1 MANDFLENLFGS
13 IDLIVNS
20 RLNKLNYDK
29 TEVCTI
35 EQVKDNGEYLVSN
48 GSSSYDA
55 YAQGNAEYRRGTQVH
70 VTIPQGDYNNQKIII
85 GEYKKNVQSS
95 QKWVSPMD
103 EFVNVSGNIISD
115 TRRQGLI
122 ANSEN
127 TPYTKL
133 IWSDTSGK
141 SYSGYDRVCI
151 SADFINDL
159 QEEEKV
165 IDGSYGLILIGDL
178 ISDNADD
185 RLKEIEDKIKELE
198 DKRQVDIEKVS
209 DDNPFK
215 DDEIKLINEAYDKK
229 LSLLNEQKMGLYSL
243 CCVLSTNDM
252 IGNPYAFSEPF
263 NQQILFNINEKAR
276 ITNLKLYFYRDL
288 NLTTGEFEK
297 TFIYYD
303 ENEKKFIEPGTE
315 ENIFVE
321 NFNISFGYS
330 FNKYPGETA
339 LLYTLDRKE
348 FLPNEV
354 GKNEN
359 IKRTLKL
366 RWIHHKDGEVY
377 SLQDLSNRVLNGH
390 YVKVH
395 WYRYLLSQGETIE
408 DPLAGYFWSEFAVN
422 KTADVNTLFEQEVV
436 LDKTWVEENF
446 KVIIEYDGDLIES
459 EVLEFKN
466 PNGTVRDGNTLTGLK
481 IIYPDYDL
489 YKGNF
494 FFYNEL
500 NNESSLSPN
509 IPMTLIADYEVIS
522 SMTGIWEDDDI
533 ICWKIPKD
541 NTMIMEPQAELYT
554 LKENENG
561 EIVKTVTQYGDY
573 DGVGT
578 LSDDLYISPNENGKI
593 TKWGKTW
600 EVDPNYHQILRK
612 IVVADEN
619 NGITEAQELESRSQ
633 RYRINNF
640 YNNLCKNNTIYCEV
654 IKMKTNIHYNAQ
666 VDFSFG
672 YAKTNGTKYTLVVD
686 WEETT
691 FSDKKYKN
699 PGAITWL
706 RNRADGS
713 KDDSTKRIDFK
724 VKILNSGEDT
734 GEVPVPGSTESDPK
748 QWDINLSWLSE
759 ESIDGK
765 INNTHGLNDY
775 FNLENG
781 TSPALVIKEDFPD
794 INGTNLYRYAKY
806 QILKL
811 QVTNFEY
818 ALTKYIPIPIR
829 TDRTILGIEGA
840 TSVLYDA
847 TGHNPSYSE
856 KAYLLRYSGNY
867 EKDKEKTKDYKWD
880 MRYYKSEGISNTKT
894 DSKGRTSSI
903 LWGTSTLPQLE
914 HKFSY
919 EGDSTTSSDD
929 GYYLVA
935 PNMFMLE
942 TNQTQL
948 EAACVFA
955 QTTNGLMLWCQPLLV
970 MCDPY
975 GSQFLNDW
983 DGSMVINETENYIMT
998 SMIGAGTKSTD
1009 NKFTGVI
1016 MGNLNKIKNSGENV
1030 FVDSGILGFKDGITG
1045 FSFSTD
1051 GTATLGRAGK
1061 GQIKF
1066 DGDQGLIYS
1075 GNWNGTLN
1083 NDGTIGL
1090 GTAGTL
1096 IDLTGGH
1103 IDSYDFKL
1111 TSSNI
1116 YINSNPSSDADYYFK
1131 ISDTTTNSSM
1141 PNIFSI
1147 NKSNQINLGNWMFKN
1162 GWLGGGSEGTA
1173 DTSKGKWTFIAPP
1186 NTNGMSNY
1194 VFTAGGTYADLSTH
1208 PFRVKDDGMLYAEN
1222 AVIKGKITATEL
1234 DLTTNNV
1241 KINAGSIDGL
1251 ADIATSGSLDDL
1263 IDWENTLITYDDLSV
1278 NNKTDDNGNIVT
1290 TINFN
1295 GKTYT
1300 TITPAEGN
1308 CVLTNVGMGTLN
1320 APTNPDGT
1328 TPTTGYF
1335 AVSKNGLLQA
1345 NNAIINGTIYAN
1357 KGQIAGWTIK
1367 TSALYSETTLN
1378 NQKYRVAMQAPS
1390 DSNDVNNVFAAG
1402 KWNGENYNDAAFRV
1416 NKKGELFATSATIK
1430 GKITATSGTIGGCTI
1445 DSNGNLKVSGGNIS
1459 GGTISGTHFKVGSSS
1474 SNGYIKFV
1482 SGASLSSMGSGT
1494 TAAISVGG
1502 RLSVSRITF
1511 QQIGGG
1517 ENVELTYADVVKLL
1531 ALV

>member
-95 QKWVSPMD
+95 QKWVSPID

-165 IDGSYGLILIGDL
+165 VDGSYGLILIGDL

-198 DKRQVDIEKVS
+198 NKRQADIEKVS

-339 LLYTLDRKE
+339 LLYTLDKKE

-422 KTADVNTLFEQEVV
+422 KTADINTLFEQEVV
-436 LDKTWVEENF
+436 LDKTWTEENF

-481 IIYPDYDL
+481 IIYPEYDL

-500 NNESSLSPN
+500 SNESSISPN

-522 SMTGIWEDDDI
+522 SMTGIWEDDDV

-554 LKENENG
+554 LEKNENG

-578 LSDDLYISPNENGKI
+578 LSDDLYISPDENGKI

-654 IKMKTNIHYNAQ
+654 IKMKTNIHYNTQ

-706 RNRADGS
+706 RNRTDGS
-713 KDDSTKRIDFK
+713 RDDSTKRIDFK

-748 QWDINLSWLSE
+748 QWNINLSWLSE

-765 INNTHGLNDY
+765 INNTHGLNDC

-781 TSPALVIKEDFPD
+781 ISPALIIKEDFPD
-794 INGTNLYRYAKY
+794 TNGINLYRYAKY

-840 TSVLYDA
+840 TSILYDA

-856 KAYLLRYSGNY
+856 KAYILRYSGNY
-867 EKDKEKTKDYKWD
+867 EKDKEETKNYKWD
-880 MRYYKSEGISNTKT
+880 MRYYKSTGISNTKT

-919 EGDSTTSSDD
+919 EGDSTTSSED

-942 TNQTQL
+942 TGQSQL

-1016 MGNLNKIKNSGENV
+1016 MGNLNKIEDSGENT
-1030 FVDSGILGFKDGITG
+1030 FIDSGILGFQDGVQG
-1045 FSFSTD
+1045 FSLSTT
-1051 GTATLGRAGK
+1051 GVATLGRPST
-1061 GQIKF
+1061 GQITLN
-1066 DGDQGLIYS
+1066 GDQGYIIS
-1075 GNWNGTLN
+1075 GGFNGFNGGKILEDNQQPPRDENGNEKFDFGTLKL
-1083 NDGTIGL
+1083 DERKGVYL
-1090 GTAGTL
+1090 GMDTGNACFAGTL
-1096 IDLTGGH
+1096 Y
-1103 IDSYDFKL
+1103 S
-1111 TSSNI
+1111 
-1116 YINSNPSSDADYYFK
+1116 
-1131 ISDTTTNSSM
+1131 
-1141 PNIFSI
+1141 
-1147 NKSNQINLGNWMFKN
+1147 
-1162 GWLGGGSEGTA
+1162 
-1173 DTSKGKWTFIAPP
+1173 SKGEVGGWTLDTHKIYRDYQYNIKDDNGNVIETKTGRTVIQSPDVQDETVI
-1186 NTNGMSNY
+1186 NTVFAVGEYTNNSYSN
-1194 VFTAGGTYADLSTH
+1194 AA
-1208 PFRVKDDGMLYAEN
+1208 FRVLENGKFYATEAN
-1222 AVIKGKITATEL
+1222 ITGKITATSLILGDNATVDDGLVKTSDLEITKKWYGEGDNKYL
-1234 DLTTNNV
+1234 VSNIKFKGNDYKVVDSANDGYLLTDIGKGKPIGDGDLTDPNQ
-1241 KINAGSIDGL
+1241 KD
-1251 ADIATSGSLDDL
+1251 
-1263 IDWENTLITYDDLSV
+1263 
-1278 NNKTDDNGNIVT
+1278 K
-1290 TINFN
+1290 
-1295 GKTYT
+1295 
-1300 TITPAEGN
+1300 
-1308 CVLTNVGMGTLN
+1308 
-1320 APTNPDGT
+1320 
-1328 TPTTGYF
+1328 YF
-1335 AVSKNGLLQA
+1335 KVSKEGLLTA
-1345 NNAIINGTIYAN
+1345 HNAIIYGTIYAN
-1357 KGQIAGWTIK
+1357 EGQIAGWTISSNAIYAYNEGK
-1367 TSALYSETTLN
+1367 GYTVLKPGGSVGFALGSPKATDTSGANIQLWHDGTIKVGYNGSGYNFVADNKGNVTISGQLHAGSGSSIASWTVDN
-1378 NQKYRVAMQAPS
+1378 NSIYAGSWSSATNRVFMCTGTS
-1390 DSNDVNNVFAAG
+1390 SNYTIGGVTKNNWIFGASNVFG
-1402 KWNGENYNDAAFRV
+1402 VHKTEG
-1416 NKKGELFATSATIK
+1416 LFATK
-1430 GKITATSGTIGGCTI
+1430 GRIGSWTI
-1445 DSNGNLKVSGGNIS
+1445 DSYGLSSSGNIIIQL
-1459 GGTISGTHFKVGSSS
+1459 TP
-1474 SNGYIKFV
+1474 NGMTGVDTYGNSKEFTWAQVLYAIGK
-1482 SGASLSSMGSGT
+1482 SL
-1494 TAAISVGG
+1494 
-1502 RLSVSRITF
+1502 
-1511 QQIGGG
+1511 
-1517 ENVELTYADVVKLL
+1517 
-1531 ALV
+1531 

>member
-436 LDKTWVEENF
+436 LDKTWTEENF

-466 PNGTVRDGNTLTGLK
+466 PKGTVRDGNTLTGLK
-481 IIYPDYDL
+481 IIYPEYDL

-500 NNESSLSPN
+500 SNESSISPD

-541 NTMIMEPQAELYT
+541 NTMIKEPQAELYT
-554 LKENENG
+554 LEENENG
-561 EIVKTVTQYGDY
+561 EIIKTITQYGDY

-612 IVVADEN
+612 IVVADED

-633 RYRINNF
+633 KYRINNF

-654 IKMKTNIHYNAQ
+654 IKMKTDIHYNAQ

-686 WEETT
+686 WEEED
-691 FSDKKYKN
+691 FNEGENKKVYKN
-699 PGAITWL
+699 PGAITWYKTL
-706 RNRADGS
+706 LN
-713 KDDSTKRIDFK
+713 KNTEKYEILPNSTKNIYFK
-724 VKILNSGEDT
+724 IKILNSGEDT
-734 GEVPVPGSTESDPK
+734 KEIEPPSEGWKV
-748 QWDINLSWLSE
+748 NLFWECQDCNILE
-759 ESIDGK
+759 DETKKD
-765 INNTHGLNDY
+765 
-775 FNLENG
+775 FNIEDCFSLDSGENG
-781 TSPALVIKEDFPD
+781 TKPHLQVVFNPEGGQKYK
-794 INGTNLYRYAKY
+794 NLYDYAHY

-811 QVTNFEY
+811 VVTNFDY
-818 ALTKYIPIPIR
+818 QLTKYIPIPIR
-829 TDRTILGIEGA
+829 TNRSILGIEGT
-840 TSVLYDA
+840 TSILYDSN
-847 TGHNPSYSE
+847 GHNPTSSE
-856 KAYLLRYSGNY
+856 RAYIVRFSNDF
-867 EKDKEKTKDYKWD
+867 EKDKEKNLNYIWKINYK
-880 MRYYKSEGISNTKT
+880 NTKINT
-894 DSKGRTSSI
+894 FSQTKLLDDNINVEYTHYGE
-903 LWGTSTLPQLE
+903 STLPQLE
-914 HKFSY
+914 KETYF
-919 EGDSTTSSDD
+919 EGTTKLYSN
-929 GYYLVA
+929 YYLIA
-935 PNMFMLE
+935 PGMYLPESGNLPME
-942 TNQTQL
+942 GIS
-948 EAACVFA
+948 VFA
-955 QTTNGLMLWCQPLLV
+955 QDENTDITWIQPILIK
-970 MCDPY
+970 CNPY

-983 DGSMVINETENYIMT
+983 DGSMIIDQDENYIMT
-998 SMIGAGTKSTD
+998 SMIGAGTKSKVT
-1009 NKFTGVI
+1009 NAQGKEVNTFTGVI
-1016 MGNLNKIKNSGENV
+1016 MGNLKTKDVGSN
-1030 FVDSGILGFKDGITG
+1030 FDSGILGFQDGEIG
-1045 FSFSTD
+1045 FSLSTT
-1051 GTATLGRAGK
+1051 GVATLGRPNS
-1061 GQIKF
+1061 GQITLN
-1066 DGDQGLIYS
+1066 GDQGYIISGGFNGFNGGKPLGSNQKPPKDENFDFGTLPLNKRKGIYLGMKS
-1075 GNWNGTLN
+1075 GNACF
-1083 NDGTIGL
+1083 
-1090 GTAGTL
+1090 AGTL
-1096 IDLTGGH
+1096 YSSVGNIGGWTLDIGKLSSGTTYLYSQDQASESTIILSDKEKQTLTTWRIKVGNKFGVDKEGNLYAQSITTLGAQFNEGLNAAKADIANLQAADVTITGNLNAATGRIGTLETDVANIKKLQANYITTDKLDAVTADIADLKAKDVTISGN
-1103 IDSYDFKL
+1103 L
-1111 TSSNI
+1111 TALTTTVNTI
-1116 YINSNPSSDADYYFK
+1116 KADYVTTSELNAHTITADKITSGTLKSTVSLNVGGKFK
-1131 ISDTTTNSSM
+1131 VNASSGILTT
-1141 PNIFSI
+1141 
-1147 NKSNQINLGNWMFKN
+1147 
-1162 GWLGGGSEGTA
+1162 TA
-1173 DTSKGKWTFIAPP
+1173 DTQFNASVYFLYDPFI
-1186 NTNGMSNY
+1186 Y
-1194 VFTAGGTYADLSTH
+1194 VES
-1208 PFRVKDDGMLYAEN
+1208 
-1222 AVIKGKITATEL
+1222 
-1234 DLTTNNV
+1234 
-1241 KINAGSIDGL
+1241 
-1251 ADIATSGSLDDL
+1251 
-1263 IDWENTLITYDDLSV
+1263 
-1278 NNKTDDNGNIVT
+1278 
-1290 TINFN
+1290 
-1295 GKTYT
+1295 
-1300 TITPAEGN
+1300 
-1308 CVLTNVGMGTLN
+1308 
-1320 APTNPDGT
+1320 
-1328 TPTTGYF
+1328 
-1335 AVSKNGLLQA
+1335 Q
-1345 NNAIINGTIYAN
+1345 
-1357 KGQIAGWTIK
+1357 
-1367 TSALYSETTLN
+1367 
-1378 NQKYRVAMQAPS
+1378 QKYMTLAQYIAWVA
-1390 DSNDVNNVFAAG
+1390 
-1402 KWNGENYNDAAFRV
+1402 
-1416 NKKGELFATSATIK
+1416 
-1430 GKITATSGTIGGCTI
+1430 
-1445 DSNGNLKVSGGNIS
+1445 
-1459 GGTISGTHFKVGSSS
+1459 
-1474 SNGYIKFV
+1474 
-1482 SGASLSSMGSGT
+1482 
-1494 TAAISVGG
+1494 
-1502 RLSVSRITF
+1502 
-1511 QQIGGG
+1511 
-1517 ENVELTYADVVKLL
+1517 
-1531 ALV
+1531 